1 MTTIKCVF
9 FSCMKLLVKRS
20 FFYTFAFLF
29 VFISTIVLI
38 GVSNVAIDTSTM

>member
-1 MTTIKCVF
+1 MCLF
-9 FSCMKLLVKRS
+9 FLHEIACQKV